1 MDIGI
6 GMLVWVLVLPLVEVM
21 VAISISVVSRASI
34 RFGGRLFACHQQER
48 LRLHLM
54 DAGSCIPVQQIY
66 PGQVITVRYVEL
78 RESEWVAEEMEES
91 CRLDE
96 FFGGH
101 ECECVCR
108 CEQRGKGF

>member
-1 MDIGI
+1 MGI
-6 GMLVWVLVLPLVEVM
+6 DMLVLVLVLVLSLVEVM
-21 VAISISVVSRASI
+21 VATSISAVSRASI
-34 RFGGRLFACHQQER
+34 RCGGRLFACHQQER
-48 LRLHLM
+48 LRLRLM

-78 RESEWVAEEMEES
+78 RESGWVAEEVEES

-101 ECECVCR
+101 ECECECG
-108 CEQRGKGF
+108 CDQRGKGF